1 MPYRIIWEAQGVIKK
16 FSGLVDSEEL
26 LRAGTD
32 TEADPRFDNYRYV
45 INDFLDCTGFSL
57 SSPVVDEI
65 AAIDWAAS
73 RANARIRIAVVATA
87 PEIIEATR
95 QYAASPLNIYPT
107 RIFPTMAEARAWLAS
122 SS

>member
-1 MPYRIIWEAQGVIKK
+1 MPYKIIWEAQGVIKH
-16 FSGLVDSEEL
+16 FSGQVDSEEL

-45 INDFLDCTGFSL
+45 INDFLECTGFSIA
-57 SSPVVDEI
+57 SPVVDEI

-73 RANARIRIAVVATA
+73 RANSRIRIAVVATA
-87 PEIIEATR
+87 PEIIEVTR
-95 QYAASPLNIYPT
+95 QYAASPLNVYTT

-122 SS
+122 SY

>member
-1 MPYRIIWEAQGVIKK
+1 MPYKIVWETRGVIKQ
-16 FSGLVDSEEL
+16 FSGQVDSDEL

-45 INDFLDCTGFSL
+45 INDFLECTGFSISL
-57 SSPVVDEI
+57 PVVDEI

-73 RANARIRIAVVATA
+73 RANSKIRIAVVATA
-87 PEIIEATR
+87 PEIIEVTR
-95 QYAASPLNIYPT
+95 QYAASPLNVYPT

-122 SS
+122 